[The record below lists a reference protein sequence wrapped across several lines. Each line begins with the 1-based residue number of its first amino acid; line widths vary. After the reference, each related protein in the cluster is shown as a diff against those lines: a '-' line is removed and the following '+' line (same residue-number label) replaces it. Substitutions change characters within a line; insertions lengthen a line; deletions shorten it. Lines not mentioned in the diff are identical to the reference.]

1 MKTSTLRTNS
11 NWFFVVRYGPSEWVV
26 GRYEGTRYV
35 ARYVYR
41 ERSAATDYMRYLNQE
56 LRDGN
61 PILRKNRVL
70 RNTRTRAA

>member
-1 MKTSTLRTNS
+1 MKTSTLRTNK
-11 NWFFVVRYGPSEWVV
+11 NWFFVVLYGREWVV

-35 ARYVYR
+35 MRYIYR

-56 LRDGN
+56 IRDDN

-70 RNTRTRAA
+70 RNTRTRSA